1 MINFIK
7 KLFQNN
13 NSTTN
18 KHINVDKSIS
28 DKNDKI
34 QSLLTDAVQLKK
46 EKRFDEA
53 CTLLKESYKLAGDDL
68 SIVARLR
75 LPMYLQLANKNDEG
89 WSDITNLNVLYLDAY
104 SQMCINKQMRI
115 FLSKEKKFMNAIP
128 FGIYSYCKEIEY
140 NLDMFDKKQE
150 EIKSDD
156 YKDIIE
162 NMDKETLK
170 GFDGTYFFERASQL
184 REYDSISIMISPLLK
199 KAKLDGRTK
208 NFTDLIYNYIFES
221 RRFNYL
227 DVDKI
232 CKSNL
237 L

>member
-53 CTLLKESYKLAGDDL
+53 CTLLKESYELAGSDL
-68 SIVARLR
+68 SIENRLR

-115 FLSKEKKFMNAIP
+115 FLYKEKKYIPAIP
-128 FGIYSYCKEIEY
+128 FGIYSYCKDIEY

-162 NMDKETLK
+162 NMNKETLK
-170 GFDGTYFFERASQL
+170 SLDGTDFFERASQL
-184 REYDSISIMISPLLK
+184 REYDSILIMINPLLK

-208 NFTDLIYNYIFES
+208 SFTDLIYHYIFES